1 MHFPINRPM
10 AWLLVASVATSLA
23 ACDKADKGPKTMEQA
38 KQEATQLERPDPGE
52 YKQTTK
58 ITKFDVPGAP
68 PEMVAQIKKMMEGQN
83 NNLTY
88 CLSKAD
94 TEKGFAEMF
103 KKGTQGECT
112 YDRFDASANTIDAI
126 MTCKAGEGGS
136 AKMTMNGTVSS
147 TGSKV
152 NVNVE
157 QKNDKSPM
165 GNANIA
171 MELETKRIG
180 DCKPGAD
187 SGSGKAPAAG

>member
-1 MHFPINRPM
+1 MRLIM
-10 AWLLVASVATSLA
+10 LVPVAALA
-23 ACDKADKGPKTMEQA
+23 LSACDKADKGPKSMEQA
-38 KQEATQLERPDPGE
+38 KSEAAQLERPDPGQ
-52 YKQTTK
+52 YQQTTK
-58 ITKFDVPGAP
+58 ITKFEVPGAP
-68 PEMVAQIKKMMEGQN
+68 PEMVAQIRKMMEGQGG
-83 NNLTY
+83 NLEY

-103 KKGTQGECT
+103 KKGTQGDCT

-126 MTCKAGEGGS
+126 MTCKAGEGGT

-180 DCKPGAD
+180 DCPASGDKAAAPKPG
-187 SGSGKAPAAG
+187 

>member
-1 MHFPINRPM
+1 MRLIM
-10 AWLLVASVATSLA
+10 LVPLAALALA
-23 ACDKADKGPKTMEQA
+23 ACDKADKGPKSMEQA
-38 KQEATQLERPDPGE
+38 KQEAAQLERPDPGQ
-52 YKQTTK
+52 YRQNTK
-58 ITKFDVPGAP
+58 ITKFEVPGAP
-68 PEMVAQIKKMMEGQN
+68 PEMVAQIRKMMEGQGGAIE
-83 NNLTY
+83 Y

-103 KKGTQGECT
+103 KKGTQGDCT
-112 YDRFDASANTIDAI
+112 YDRFDASANTIDAV
-126 MTCKAGEGGS
+126 MTCKAGEGGT

-180 DCKPGAD
+180 DCKPGAEN
-187 SGSGKAPAAG
+187 APPQAPTPAAPPAAG

>member
-1 MHFPINRPM
+1 MRSMKLAIM
-10 AWLLVASVATSLA
+10 LVPVAVLALA
-23 ACDKADKGPKTMEQA
+23 ACDKADKGPKSMEQA
-38 KQEATQLERPDPGE
+38 KQEATQLERPDPGQ

-58 ITKFDVPGAP
+58 ITKFEVPGAP
-68 PEMVAQIKKMMEGQN
+68 PQMVEQIRKMMEGQGG
-83 NNLTY
+83 NLTY

-103 KKGTQGECT
+103 KKGAQGDCK

-126 MTCKAGEGGS
+126 MTCKAGTGGS
-136 AKMTMNGTVSS
+136 ARMTMNGTVSS
-147 TGSKV
+147 TGSHV

-171 MELETKRIG
+171 MELDTKRIG
-180 DCKPGAD
+180 DCPAGGD
-187 SGSGKAPAAG
+187 STKAPG

>member
-1 MHFPINRPM
+1 MIRSFTLP
-10 AWLLVASVATSLA
+10 SLA
-23 ACDKADKGPKTMEQA
+23 LAVLALGACDKADKGPKSMEQA
-38 KQEATQLERPDPGE
+38 KAEAAQLERPDPGQ

-58 ITKFDVPGAP
+58 ITKFEVPGAP
-68 PEMVAQIKKMMEGQN
+68 PEMVAQIRKMMQGQGA
-83 NNLTY
+83 NLEY

-103 KKGTQGECT
+103 KKGAQGDCK

-136 AKMTMNGTVSS
+136 AKMTMNGTVSR

-157 QKNDKSPM
+157 QRNDKSPM

-171 MELETKRIG
+171 MELETTRIG
-180 DCKPGAD
+180 DC
-187 SGSGKAPAAG
+187 PAGPAKK

>member
-1 MHFPINRPM
+1 MRSM
-10 AWLLVASVATSLA
+10 TLA
-23 ACDKADKGPKTMEQA
+23 IMFVPLAALTLTACDKPDKGPKSMEQA
-38 KQEATQLERPDPGE
+38 KQEATQLERPDPGQ

-58 ITKFDVPGAP
+58 ITKFEVPGAP
-68 PEMVAQIKKMMEGQN
+68 PQMVAQIRKMMEGQGG
-83 NNLTY
+83 NLTY

-103 KKGTQGECT
+103 KKGAQGDCT

-126 MTCKAGEGGS
+126 MTCKAGAGGS
-136 AKMTMNGTVSS
+136 AKMTMNGTVSA
-147 TGSKV
+147 TGSRV

-171 MELETKRIG
+171 MELETTRIG
-180 DCKPGAD
+180 DCPPGGD
-187 SGSGKAPAAG
+187 KSKVPG

>member
-1 MHFPINRPM
+1 MDFPMTRPM
-10 AWLLVASVATSLA
+10 AWLLVATAAVLALA
-23 ACDKADKGPKTMEQA
+23 ACDKADKGPKSMEQA
-38 KQEATQLERPDPGE
+38 KAEAAQLERPDPGQ
-52 YKQTTK
+52 YRQTTR
-58 ITKFDVPGAP
+58 ITKFEVPGAP
-68 PEMVAQIKKMMEGQN
+68 PEMVAQIKKMMEGQGG
-83 NNLTY
+83 NLEY

-103 KKGTQGECT
+103 KKGTQGDCT

-126 MTCKAGEGGS
+126 MTCKAGEGGA

-171 MELETKRIG
+171 MELETTRIG
-180 DCKPGAD
+180 DC
-187 SGSGKAPAAG
+187 PAGGEKK

>member
-171 MELETKRIG
+171 MELDTKRIG
-180 DCKPGAD
+180 DCPAGGD
-187 SGSGKAPAAG
+187 STKAPG

>member
-1 MHFPINRPM
+1 MRLIPLFCST
-10 AWLLVASVATSLA
+10 ALLTASLA
-23 ACDKADKGPKTMEQA
+23 ACDKADKGPKSMEQA
-38 KQEATQLERPDPGE
+38 KHEAAQLERPDPGQ
-52 YKQTTK
+52 YRQTTK
-58 ITKFDVPGAP
+58 ITKFEVPGAP
-68 PEMVAQIKKMMEGQN
+68 PAMVAQIRKMMEGKGS
-83 NNLTY
+83 NLTY

-103 KKGTQGECT
+103 KKGAQGDCK

-126 MTCKAGEGGS
+126 MTCKAGAGGV

-147 TGSKV
+147 TGSHV
-152 NVNVE
+152 TVNVE

-180 DCKPGAD
+180 DCPAGEDKSSPPG
-187 SGSGKAPAAG
+187 

>member
-1 MHFPINRPM
+1 MRLIM
-10 AWLLVASVATSLA
+10 LVPVAALA
-23 ACDKADKGPKTMEQA
+23 LSACDKADKGPKSMEQA
-38 KQEATQLERPDPGE
+38 KSEAAQLERPDPGQ

-58 ITKFDVPGAP
+58 STKFEVPGAP
-68 PEMVAQIKKMMEGQN
+68 PDMVAQIKKMMEGQGG
-83 NNLTY
+83 NLEY

-103 KKGTQGECT
+103 KKGTQGDCT

-126 MTCKAGEGGS
+126 MTCKAGEGGT

-152 NVNVE
+152 DVNVE

-180 DCKPGAD
+180 DCPAGGDKAP
-187 SGSGKAPAAG
+187 APAAG

>member
-1 MHFPINRPM
+1 MRSI
-10 AWLLVASVATSLA
+10 LLLATAVLSLS
-23 ACDKADKGPKTMEQA
+23 ACDKADKGPKSMEQA
-38 KQEATQLERPDPGE
+38 KKEAAQLERPDPGQ
-52 YKQTTK
+52 YQQTTK
-58 ITKFDVPGAP
+58 IIKFEVPGAP
-68 PEMVAQIKKMMEGQN
+68 PEMVAQIKKMMQGQGG
-83 NNLTY
+83 NLEY

-103 KKGTQGECT
+103 KKGTQGDCT

-126 MTCKAGEGGS
+126 MTCKAGEGGI

-187 SGSGKAPAAG
+187 KAAAPKPG